1 MVPELAA
8 RPDPVDFSNAEL
20 GLQGPE
26 APVTLENI
34 GLANVRITGIS
45 VEGDGSSHVA
55 IDEGSMVRS
64 LDPGVRTDLRL
75 RLVDIGPTF
84 AEESAELVIEYRG
97 YAGLGE
103 RGTTRLPLALS
114 VPDACDG
121 DGDGYL
127 ALSCGGDDCNDDET
141 VTHPGAPERC
151 NSFDDDCDGLI
162 DEVEDVEDPLTFF
175 ADSDGDGY
183 GGPEVILACFPGPGR
198 TEFTSDC
205 DDTDATISPVGV
217 ERCDGIDNDCDGA
230 VDGQEAINAVTFNVD
245 FDGDGFGDPENAVTG
260 CVVPEGFVLNDLDCD
275 DLDGDRSPAAEEVC
289 DGTDQNC
296 NGQIDEFALDTV
308 FWFPDAD
315 GDGYGPSGSAQRS
328 CSPPSSSASLGGDCD
343 DGNADVNPEGFET
356 CNGIDDDCDGLLDEN
371 GDGDRST
378 FWRDADGDSFG
389 NPADR
394 AEACGNPDGY
404 VVNDQDCDDANADN
418 FPNNEEFCDG
428 GDNNCDGDIDE
439 GLTCEEVC
447 GNGIDDDGNGRTD
460 CEDPACFGD
469 DTCFEDC
476 SNGLDDDLDGL
487 PDCADPDCAND
498 GSCVEDCTNN
508 TDDDGDGEV
517 DCEDSDCAQ
526 DPSCASDVEDCGN
539 GIDDNGD
546 GRIDCEDPICDF
558 APECLFDTEVDC
570 SNNIDDDGDGAVDCN
585 DSDCAFRPEC
595 NGPTEVACSNGLDD
609 DADGDIDCDDSDC
622 VDSDECVDSEEICG
636 NGIDDDNNGLV
647 DCEDSN
653 CFEAPGCFED
663 CTNGIDDDNN
673 GLADCND
680 PACIDECA
688 GDVSVQV
695 TGGRMR
701 IETKDEGNREV
712 CDALLIT
719 VEKRNSFLTRT
730 LRAYD
735 VQGIATRTADDGQ
748 EVTCNWSVQSASAAY
763 DRRFSSSFLDVGE
776 PEVRLGAVRRVG
788 FQIEPPCDDL
798 DASILPQFL
807 FPLPDEALL
816 AEAPL
821 NGQFF
826 PESQLTIGQEWYTG
840 LGTQIDAFQ
849 DIQVGTTTQSFQG
862 FQLTCDTTD
871 RLITEEWDVELEDGT
886 PSP

>member
-8 RPDPVDFSNAEL
+8 RPNPVDFSTADL

-26 APVTLENI
+26 APVTLENV
-34 GLANVRITGIS
+34 GLANLRITGLS
-45 VEGDGSSHVA
+45 VEGEGASHVA
-55 IDEGSMVRS
+55 IDEGSLNRS

-75 RLVDIGPTF
+75 RLVGIDPSF

-114 VPDACDG
+114 VPDSCDD

-127 ALSCGGDDCNDDET
+127 SEACGGDDCNDSET

-162 DEVEDVEDPLTFF
+162 DEVDDVEDPLTFF

-183 GGPEVILACFPGPGR
+183 GGSEVILACFPGPGR
-198 TEFTSDC
+198 TEFTNDC
-205 DDTDATISPVGV
+205 DDSNASISPVGV
-217 ERCDGIDNDCDGA
+217 ERCDGIDNDCDGS
-230 VDGQEAINAVTFNVD
+230 VDGQEAINAITFNAD
-245 FDGDGFGDPENAVTG
+245 IDGDGFGDPNAAVSG
-260 CVVPEGFVLNDLDCD
+260 CVVPDGFVLNDLDCD
-275 DLDGDRSPAAEEVC
+275 DFDAEKSPANEEVC
-289 DGTDQNC
+289 DGLDQNC
-296 NGQIDEFALDTV
+296 NGEIDEFAIDTV
-308 FWFPDAD
+308 FWFPDSD
-315 GDGYGPSGSAQRS
+315 GDGYGPSGSAERS
-328 CSPPSSSASLGGDCD
+328 CSPPSSSASLAGDCD
-343 DGNADVNPEGFET
+343 DSDPNVNPEGIET
-356 CNGIDDDCDGLLDEN
+356 CNGVDDDCDGLLDES
-371 GDGDRST
+371 GEGDRDT
-378 FWRDADGDSFG
+378 FWRDADGDGFG
-389 NPADR
+389 DPAGR
-394 AEACGNPDGY
+394 AEACGNPEGY
-404 VVNDQDCDDANADN
+404 VVNDEDCDDDNGDN

-428 GDNNCDGDIDE
+428 GDNDCDAEIDE

-469 DTCFEDC
+469 DTCAEDC
-476 SNGLDDDLDGL
+476 ANGIDDDLDGL
-487 PDCADPDCAND
+487 TDCSDPDCAQEPA
-498 GSCVEDCTNN
+498 CVP
-508 TDDDGDGEV
+508 
-517 DCEDSDCAQ
+517 
-526 DPSCASDVEDCGN
+526 DPEDCGN
-539 GIDDNGD
+539 GLDDDGNGLT
-546 GRIDCEDPICDF
+546 DCEDPACDF
-558 APECLFDTEVDC
+558 SPECGPDFEIDC

-585 DSDCAFRPEC
+585 DEDCAFQPEC

-609 DADGDIDCDDSDC
+609 DADGAIDCDDSDC
-622 VDSDECVDSEEICG
+622 EDTDECVDSEEICD
-636 NGIDDDNNGLV
+636 NGIDDDSNGLV

-653 CFEAPGCFED
+653 CFEAPGCVEE
-663 CTNGIDDDNN
+663 CGNGVDDDNN
-673 GLADCND
+673 GLTDCND

-688 GDVSVQV
+688 GDVTVQV

-701 IETKDEGNREV
+701 IDTKDEGNREQ
-712 CDALLIT
+712 CDAVVIT
-719 VEKRNSFLTRT
+719 VERRNSFLTRS

-735 VQGIATRTADDGQ
+735 VQGIATRVSDDGD

-763 DRRFSSSFLDVGE
+763 DRRFSSSFLDVGD
-776 PEVRLGAVRRVG
+776 PEVRLTEVRRVG

-798 DASILPQFL
+798 GEEILPQFL

-816 AEAPL
+816 AEAPQA
-821 NGQFF
+821 GVFF

-849 DIQVGTTTQSFQG
+849 DIQTGTTTQSFQG

-871 RLITEEWDVELEDGT
+871 RLITEEWEVELRE
-886 PSP
+886 SPAAP